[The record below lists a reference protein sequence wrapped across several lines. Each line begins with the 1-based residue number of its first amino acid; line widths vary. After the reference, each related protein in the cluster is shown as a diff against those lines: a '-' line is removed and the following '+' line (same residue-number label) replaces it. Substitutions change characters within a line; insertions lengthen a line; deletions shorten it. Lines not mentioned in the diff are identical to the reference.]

1 MLGLPKSTEMNKML
15 PKKAIYAKFHMNN
28 ATKEK
33 VDADISRITIVN
45 EISPARVNL
54 AEGETVKTFFVIHVA
69 LKRRE
74 FSEATIAMVS
84 KLIPQNILMV
94 LSYEEEAKLAVYRTK
109 LLQTQW
115 MPKEEVSVSLK
126 GLDLDAAWEN
136 IIIQIGGIQMQQGNT
151 LDQQI
156 AADEKRAKL
165 QKEIARLEKLAR
177 AEKQPK
183 KKFEL
188 VQKIKMMK
196 GAIKFEQEKKLF

>member
-15 PKKAIYAKFHMNN
+15 PKKAIYAKFQMNN
-28 ATKEK
+28 TTKEK

-45 EISPARVNL
+45 EISAARVSL
-54 AEGETVKTFFVIHVA
+54 AEGETVKAFFVINVA

-74 FSEATIAMVS
+74 FSETTIAMVS

-94 LSYEEEAKLAVYRTK
+94 LSFEEEAKLAVYRTK

-115 MPKEEVSVSLK
+115 MPKDEVTVQLK

-136 IIIQIGGIQMQQGNT
+136 IIIQIGSIQMQQGNT

-156 AADEKRAKL
+156 ALDEKRAKL

-188 VQKIKMMK
+188 VQQITKLK
-196 GAIKFEQEKKLF
+196 EKT

>member
-15 PKKAIYAKFHMNN
+15 PKKAIYAKFQMNN
-28 ATKEK
+28 TTKEK

-45 EISPARVNL
+45 EISAARVSL
-54 AEGETVKTFFVIHVA
+54 AEGETVKAFFVINVA

-74 FSEATIAMVS
+74 FSETTITMVS

-94 LSYEEEAKLAVYRTK
+94 LSFEEEAKLAVYHTK

-115 MPKEEVSVSLK
+115 MPKDEVTVQLK

-156 AADEKRAKL
+156 ALDEKRAKL

-188 VQKIKMMK
+188 VQQITKLK
-196 GAIKFEQEKKLF
+196 EKT

>member
-15 PKKAIYAKFHMNN
+15 PKKAIYAKFQMNN
-28 ATKEK
+28 TTKEK

-45 EISPARVNL
+45 EISAARVSL
-54 AEGETVKTFFVIHVA
+54 AEGETVKAFFVINVA

-74 FSEATIAMVS
+74 FSESTIAMVS

-94 LSYEEEAKLAVYRTK
+94 LSFEQEAKLAVYRTK

-115 MPKEEVSVSLK
+115 MPKDEVTVQLK

-136 IIIQIGGIQMQQGNT
+136 IIIQIGSIQMQQGNT

-156 AADEKRAKL
+156 ALDEKRAKL

-188 VQKIKMMK
+188 VQQITKLK
-196 GAIKFEQEKKLF
+196 EKT

>member
-15 PKKAIYAKFHMNN
+15 PKKAIYAKFQMNN
-28 ATKEK
+28 TTKEK

-45 EISPARVNL
+45 EISAARVSL
-54 AEGETVKTFFVIHVA
+54 AEGETVKAFFVINVA

-74 FSEATIAMVS
+74 FSETTIAMVS

-94 LSYEEEAKLAVYRTK
+94 LSFEEEAKLAVYRTK

-115 MPKEEVSVSLK
+115 MPKDEVTVQLK

-156 AADEKRAKL
+156 ALDEKRAKL

-188 VQKIKMMK
+188 V
-196 GAIKFEQEKKLF
+196 EKLHQLEKEMQRW

>member
-1 MLGLPKSTEMNKML
+1 MLGLPKSTEINKML
-15 PKKAIYAKFHMNN
+15 PKKAIFAKFQMNN

-33 VDADISRITIVN
+33 VDADISRISIVN
-45 EISPARVNL
+45 EISPARVSL
-54 AEGETVKTFFVIHVA
+54 SEGGTVKAFFVIHVA

-74 FSEATIAMVS
+74 FSESTIAMVS

-94 LSYEEEAKLAVYRTK
+94 LSFEQEAKLAVYRTK

-115 MPKEEVSVSLK
+115 MPKDEVTVQLK

-156 AADEKRAKL
+156 ALDEKRAKL

-183 KKFEL
+183 KKYEI
-188 VQKIKMMK
+188 VQKI
-196 GAIKFEQEKKLF
+196 QKLKTGGG

>member
-15 PKKAIYAKFHMNN
+15 PKKAIYAKFQMNN
-28 ATKEK
+28 TTKEK

-45 EISPARVNL
+45 EISAARVSL
-54 AEGETVKTFFVIHVA
+54 AEGETVKAFFVINVA

-74 FSEATIAMVS
+74 FSESTIAMVS

-94 LSYEEEAKLAVYRTK
+94 LSFEQEAKLAVYRTK

-115 MPKEEVSVSLK
+115 MPKDEVTVQLK

-156 AADEKRAKL
+156 ALDEKRAKL

-183 KKFEL
+183 KKY
-188 VQKIKMMK
+188 
-196 GAIKFEQEKKLF
+196 EKKKKIQKLKTGGG

>member
-15 PKKAIYAKFHMNN
+15 PKKAIYAKFQMNN
-28 ATKEK
+28 TTKEK

-45 EISPARVNL
+45 EISAARVSL
-54 AEGETVKTFFVIHVA
+54 AEGETVKAFFVINVA

-74 FSEATIAMVS
+74 FSETTIAMVS

-94 LSYEEEAKLAVYRTK
+94 LSFEEEAKLAVYRTK

-115 MPKEEVSVSLK
+115 MPKDEATVQLK
-126 GLDLDAAWEN
+126 GLDLDAVWEN

-156 AADEKRAKL
+156 ALDEKRAKL

-188 VQKIKMMK
+188 VQQIN
-196 GAIKFEQEKKLF
+196 KFKQELGV

>member
-15 PKKAIYAKFHMNN
+15 PKKAIYAKFQMNN
-28 ATKEK
+28 TTKEK

-45 EISPARVNL
+45 EISAARVSL
-54 AEGETVKTFFVIHVA
+54 AEGETVKAFFVINVA

-74 FSEATIAMVS
+74 FSESTIAMVS

-94 LSYEEEAKLAVYRTK
+94 LSFEEEAKLAVYRTK

-115 MPKEEVSVSLK
+115 MPKDEVTVQLK

-156 AADEKRAKL
+156 ALDEKRAKL

-183 KKFEL
+183 KKFEI
-188 VQKIKMMK
+188 VQKI
-196 GAIKFEQEKKLF
+196 QKLKTGGG

>member
-15 PKKAIYAKFHMNN
+15 PKKAIYAKFQMSN

-54 AEGETVKTFFVIHVA
+54 AEGENVKAFFVIHVT

-74 FSEATIAMVS
+74 FSETTIAMVS
-84 KLIPQNILMV
+84 KLIPQNILLV

-115 MPKEEVSVSLK
+115 MQKEEVSVSLK

-165 QKEIARLEKLAR
+165 QKEIARLEKLAW

-188 VQKIKMMK
+188 AQKIKK
-196 GAIKFEQEKKLF
+196 LEQEMEGD

>member
-15 PKKAIYAKFHMNN
+15 PKKAIYAKFQMNN
-28 ATKEK
+28 TTKEK

-45 EISPARVNL
+45 EISAARVSL
-54 AEGETVKTFFVIHVA
+54 AEGETVKAFFVINVA

-74 FSEATIAMVS
+74 FSESTIAMVS

-94 LSYEEEAKLAVYRTK
+94 LSFEQEAKLAVYRTK

-115 MPKEEVSVSLK
+115 MPKDEVTVQLK

-156 AADEKRAKL
+156 ALDEKRAKL

-183 KKFEL
+183 KKYEI
-188 VQKIKMMK
+188 VQKI
-196 GAIKFEQEKKLF
+196 QKLKTD

>member
-15 PKKAIYAKFHMNN
+15 PKKAIYAKFQMNN
-28 ATKEK
+28 TTKEK

-45 EISPARVNL
+45 EISAARVSL
-54 AEGETVKTFFVIHVA
+54 AEGETVKAFFVINVA

-74 FSEATIAMVS
+74 FSETTITMVS

-94 LSYEEEAKLAVYRTK
+94 LSFEEEAKLAVYRTK

-115 MPKEEVSVSLK
+115 MPKDEVTVQLK

-156 AADEKRAKL
+156 ALDEKRAKL

-188 VQKIKMMK
+188 VQQITKLK
-196 GAIKFEQEKKLF
+196 EKT

>member
-15 PKKAIYAKFHMNN
+15 PKKAIYAKFQMNN
-28 ATKEK
+28 TTKEK

-45 EISPARVNL
+45 EISAARVSL
-54 AEGETVKTFFVIHVA
+54 AEGETVKAFFVINVA

-74 FSEATIAMVS
+74 FSESTIAMVS
-84 KLIPQNILMV
+84 KLIPQNILLV
-94 LSYEEEAKLAVYRTK
+94 LSFEQEAKLAVYRTK

-115 MPKEEVSVSLK
+115 MPKDEVTVQLK

-156 AADEKRAKL
+156 ALDEKRAKL

-183 KKFEL
+183 KKYEI
-188 VQKIKMMK
+188 VQKI
-196 GAIKFEQEKKLF
+196 QKLKTGGG

>member
-15 PKKAIYAKFHMNN
+15 PKKAIYAKFQMNN
-28 ATKEK
+28 AAKEK

-54 AEGETVKTFFVIHVA
+54 AEGETVKSFFVIHVA

-84 KLIPQNILMV
+84 KLLPQNILMV
-94 LSYEEEAKLAVYRTK
+94 LSYGEEAKLAVYRTK

-115 MPKEEVSVSLK
+115 MPKDEVSVQLK

-156 AADEKRAKL
+156 ALDEKRAKL
-165 QKEIARLEKLAR
+165 EKEIARLEKLAR

-188 VQKIKMMK
+188 VQQIAKIK
-196 GAIKFEQEKKLF
+196 EKTSNEDKLL

>member
-15 PKKAIYAKFHMNN
+15 PKKAIYAKFQMNN
-28 ATKEK
+28 TTKEK

-45 EISPARVNL
+45 EISAARVSL
-54 AEGETVKTFFVIHVA
+54 AEGETVKAFFVINVA

-74 FSEATIAMVS
+74 FSETTIAMVS

-94 LSYEEEAKLAVYRTK
+94 LSFEQEAKLAVYRTK

-115 MPKEEVSVSLK
+115 MPKDEVTVQLK

-156 AADEKRAKL
+156 ALDEKRAKL

-183 KKFEL
+183 KKYEI
-188 VQKIKMMK
+188 VQKI
-196 GAIKFEQEKKLF
+196 QKLKTGGG

>member
-15 PKKAIYAKFHMNN
+15 PKKAIYAKFQMNN
-28 ATKEK
+28 TTKEK

-45 EISPARVNL
+45 EISAARVSL
-54 AEGETVKTFFVIHVA
+54 AEGETVKAFFVINVA

-74 FSEATIAMVS
+74 FSETTIAMVS

-94 LSYEEEAKLAVYRTK
+94 LSFEEEAKLAVYRTK

-115 MPKEEVSVSLK
+115 MPKDEVTVQLK

-156 AADEKRAKL
+156 ALDEKRAKL

-183 KKFEL
+183 KKYEI
-188 VQKIKMMK
+188 VQKI
-196 GAIKFEQEKKLF
+196 QKLKTGG

>member
-15 PKKAIYAKFHMNN
+15 PKKAIYAKFQMNN
-28 ATKEK
+28 TTKEK

-45 EISPARVNL
+45 EISAARVSL
-54 AEGETVKTFFVIHVA
+54 AEGETVKAFFVINVA

-74 FSEATIAMVS
+74 FSETTIAMVS

-94 LSYEEEAKLAVYRTK
+94 LSFEEEAKLAVYHTK

-115 MPKEEVSVSLK
+115 MPKDEVTVQLK

-156 AADEKRAKL
+156 ALDEKRAKL
-165 QKEIARLEKLAR
+165 RKEIARLEKLAR

-183 KKFEL
+183 KKYEI
-188 VQKIKMMK
+188 VQKI
-196 GAIKFEQEKKLF
+196 QKLKTGGG

>member
-15 PKKAIYAKFHMNN
+15 PKKAIYAKFQMNN
-28 ATKEK
+28 TTKEK

-45 EISPARVNL
+45 EISAARVSL
-54 AEGETVKTFFVIHVA
+54 AEGETVKAFFVINVA

-74 FSEATIAMVS
+74 FSETTIAMVS

-94 LSYEEEAKLAVYRTK
+94 LSFEEEAKLAVYRTK

-115 MPKEEVSVSLK
+115 MPKDEATVQLK

-156 AADEKRAKL
+156 ALDEKRAKL

-183 KKFEL
+183 KKYEI
-188 VQKIKMMK
+188 VQKI
-196 GAIKFEQEKKLF
+196 QKLKTGGG